1 MVLARA
7 AIFLLVVVGWTAHG
21 RAADACCQV
30 TAVNTNTQIV
40 TARDLASGKTFTF
53 SVPTFAQAQKIRV
66 GQKIHADF
74 ARNLASMD
82 GAHFCCRIME
92 LEQTKSTRNDPCG
105 DINQARALAHTACD
119 LQMKKIFDDHQ
130 LQRRLQELETLD
142 RNVQYDRP
150 YYREAITRCAI
161 VDAGMTVLSYAVG
174 KFAEVPQKG
183 EYRKVMGDFAKSY
196 EELKKAKDVLGGSPV
211 PLLGDQ
217 AEKAENALAGADVVK
232 MLFSAAKITPE
243 KAAARIDEC
252 AGKMPAKTHEHAKRY
267 VRNLQSLVALT
278 TKVAEG
284 RNALRSH
291 LHSACEPAKARYHKA
306 CVSYHACKK
315 TDPGQCFAPPGA
327 TMPVRIR

>member
-1 MVLARA
+1 MILARA
-7 AIFLLVVVGWTAHG
+7 AIVLLMVVGWTAPG

-30 TAVNTNTQIV
+30 TAVNVNTQIV
-40 TARDLASGKTFTF
+40 TARDRASGRTFTF
-53 SVPTFAQAQKIRV
+53 NVPTFAQAQKIKV

-74 ARNLASMD
+74 ARNLASLD

-92 LEQTKSTRNDPCG
+92 FEQTKSTRNDPCG

-119 LQMKKIFDDHQ
+119 LQMKKIFEDYQ
-130 LQRRLQELETLD
+130 LQRRLHELETLD

-183 EYRKVMGDFAKSY
+183 EYRKVMSDFAKSY
-196 EELKKAKDVLGGSPV
+196 EQLKQAKDVLSP
-211 PLLGDQ
+211 GN
-217 AEKAENALAGADVVK
+217 AEDTLAGAEVVK
-232 MLFSAAKITPE
+232 TLFSAARISPE

-252 AGKMPAKTHEHAKRY
+252 AGKMPPKTHEHAKRY
-267 VRNLQSLVALT
+267 VGNLQALVALSR
-278 TKVAEG
+278 KVAEG

-291 LHSACEPAKARYHKA
+291 LHSACEPARARYHKD

-315 TDPGQCFAPPGA
+315 TDPGQCFAPQAA
-327 TMPVRIR
+327 TPVRIR